1 MSNILEEL
9 LDKNLKINV
18 IQEDDL
24 RLIIQDHEQENDCWE
39 SNLKV
44 LKTVL
49 NDLSSGYIEKITD
62 DPAITEK
69 IALLLLEFVGQYI
82 KDINYMHD
90 FSKQSNFDVINL
102 FMDVYKNNSIHPEYK
117 TFLSKYK

>member
-9 LDKNLKINV
+9 LDKNMKIDF

-24 RLIIQDHEQENDCWE
+24 RLIIQDHEQENESWE

-44 LKTVL
+44 IKTL
-49 NDLSSGYIEKITD
+49 INGLTSGHIEKITD
-62 DPAITEK
+62 DLAIKEK

-90 FSKQSNFDVINL
+90 FSKQSNFEILNF
-102 FMDVYKNNSIHPEYK
+102 FMDFYKSVSIPPEYQS
-117 TFLSKYK
+117 FVRKYK